1 MKLWKVQKFFGDVI
15 YDLRSRGL
23 LPVVI
28 VVLIAMVAVP
38 VLISG
43 GGNGSSSATLQP
55 TAGAAQAPPET
66 KAAVVS
72 YTPAGIRNYKQRLN
86 DLSPKDPFRQQFAHS
101 AATASQLD
109 STVTTTTTATG
120 SGSASPSGDGT
131 ITGGTGGGSANG
143 TGGGSAK
150 QNGKKKSKKKSSK
163 TTYSYSVTVMAG
175 EADSTLSPFKN
186 VPSLTPLPSQ
196 TAPVVLYWGL
206 SSDFRTALFLVSN
219 KVDTLSG
226 PGACVPA
233 PDDCSLLTL
242 AAGESEDLHYAQDGK
257 TYRVA
262 VSEIKRVRN

>member
-28 VVLIAMVAVP
+28 ALLIAMVAVP
-38 VLISG
+38 ILISR
-43 GGNGSSSATLQP
+43 GGNDSSGATLQP
-55 TAGAAQAPPET
+55 TAGASQTPPET

-72 YTPAGIRNYKQRLN
+72 YTPAGIRDYKQRLN

-101 AATASQLD
+101 AAAASQLN
-109 STVTTTTTATG
+109 STVTTTSDATG
-120 SGSASPSGDGT
+120 SGSASPSTDSST
-131 ITGGTGGGSANG
+131 TGGTGGGYG
-143 TGGGSAK
+143 KKT
-150 QNGKKKSKKKSSK
+150 GKKKNKKKSSK
-163 TTYSYSVTVMAG
+163 TTTYSYSVTVMAG
-175 EADSTLSPFKN
+175 EADSTLTPFKN
-186 VPSLTPLPSQ
+186 VASLTPLPSQ

-206 SSDFRTALFLVSN
+206 STDFSTALFLVSN

-242 AAGESEDLHYAQDGK
+242 AAGQSEDLHYGQDGK
-257 TYRVA
+257 TYRVV
-262 VSEIKRVRN
+262 VSEIKRVAN

>member
-1 MKLWKVQKFFGDVI
+1 MKLWKIQKFFGDVI

-38 VLISG
+38 ILISR

-72 YTPAGIRNYKQRLN
+72 YTPAGIRNYKQRLD

-101 AATASQLD
+101 AAAASQLS
-109 STVTTTTTATG
+109 STVTTTTAATG
-120 SGSASPSGDGT
+120 SGSASPSSDST
-131 ITGGTGGGSANG
+131 ITGGTGGGSG
-143 TGGGSAK
+143 RQT
-150 QNGKKKSKKKSSK
+150 GKKKSKKKSAK

-175 EADSTLSPFKN
+175 EADATLTPFKN
-186 VPSLTPLPSQ
+186 VASLTPLPSQ

-226 PGACVPA
+226 PR
-233 PDDCSLLTL
+233 
-242 AAGESEDLHYAQDGK
+242 SEERRVGK
-257 TYRVA
+257 EWRA
-262 VSEIKRVRN
+262 R